1 MRTVTAVPL
10 NATVTSLLA
19 VSPKCREGRRRRRL
33 TCLASRRSPR
43 RRGAAERRRAGPVD
57 SPSKSRRFG
66 RDKELGESAIRNSAG
81 RRSGSRSATTA
92 APRPSHEIRPIVR
105 RRRSSAAYAMRRR
118 IWLFGPLAAR
128 FCPSLR
134 RTWWGQLPWRERCCV
149 PGRCLCRRGDPAGLL
164 HGGGFVP
171 QPPARA
177 WRLRLAVS
185 VVAWIWDGDHVWSWP
200 GQLAEQGMDLLD
212 GVCPVHGGGWG
223 CVEYLAGLGGL
234 IGGRS

>member
-1 MRTVTAVPL
+1 MQLHGAGRCSAARNYSPSGARAMRTVTAVPL

-92 APRPSHEIRPIVR
+92 APRPSHEIRRSVR
-105 RRRSSAAYAMRRR
+105 RCEPRRSSPEGAHNRALGY
-118 IWLFGPLAAR
+118 LC
-128 FCPSLR
+128 CPSGTWLSAPR
-134 RTWWGQLPWRERCCV
+134 SSIMRTSVPESVAVRTSGIQALNPVAE
-149 PGRCLCRRGDPAGLL
+149 PGR
-164 HGGGFVP
+164 
-171 QPPARA
+171 
-177 WRLRLAVS
+177 
-185 VVAWIWDGDHVWSWP
+185 
-200 GQLAEQGMDLLD
+200 
-212 GVCPVHGGGWG
+212 
-223 CVEYLAGLGGL
+223 
-234 IGGRS
+234 

>member
-81 RRSGSRSATTA
+81 RRSGSRSVTTA

-164 HGGGFVP
+164 HGPGWFRGPSCRPGPGDCGWRCRWWRGSGMVIMSGPGPGSWLSRVWICWTAFAQSMAV
-171 QPPARA
+171 AGLVSSTWRA
-177 WRLRLAVS
+177 S
-185 VVAWIWDGDHVWSWP
+185 VV
-200 GQLAEQGMDLLD
+200 
-212 GVCPVHGGGWG
+212 
-223 CVEYLAGLGGL
+223 
-234 IGGRS
+234 